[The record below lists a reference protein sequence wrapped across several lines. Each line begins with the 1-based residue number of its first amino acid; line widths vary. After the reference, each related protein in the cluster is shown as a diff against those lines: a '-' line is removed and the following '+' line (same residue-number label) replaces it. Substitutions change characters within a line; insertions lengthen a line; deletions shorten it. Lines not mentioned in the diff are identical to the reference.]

1 MTDGGLLH
9 ELPVRSAERAPDATA
24 LRHDDEALTYAEL
37 VERMHRLAN
46 LLIAEGVLPGEP
58 VLLHLRKSPEAI
70 VSLLAILEAGAC
82 CVPVEPATPAPRLRD
97 VLDQCSARTLIASH
111 EASGKLD
118 SEVFAGSTLER
129 TLIVDGEAAEAA
141 AAQQAEAP
149 GVRVDPD
156 DLAYVLFTSGS
167 TGRPKGVELT
177 HRNVRV
183 FVDWAVEEF
192 GVGPDDRLSN
202 HAPLNFDLS
211 TFDIHGALA
220 AGASVTLVPEGLS
233 MFPVR
238 LAELIER
245 ERLTVWYSVPSVL
258 TLLAARGGLPGRDLD
273 SLRVVLFAGEVFPVK
288 YLRELMLALPRPRYA
303 NLFGPTETNV
313 CTWYEVESPPRP
325 DDQPVPIGRACPYAR
340 TVVIGEHDEPV
351 AGEGQEGVLHV
362 GGPSVMR
369 GYFGRPEETEAA
381 FVSDPEGGRLY
392 VTGDWV
398 ALDADDNYVFLGR
411 RDHMIKS
418 GGYRIELGEI
428 EAALYAHPGIEDAV
442 AVAVPDDLLGS
453 RIRAIVVPAKANALN
468 EQAVR
473 RHCAERLPRYMVP
486 SEVEF
491 REDLPRTATD
501 KVDRAQLAAE
511 SIGTRGG
518 NG

>member
-1 MTDGGLLH
+1 
-9 ELPVRSAERAPDATA
+9 
-24 LRHDDEALTYAEL
+24 
-37 VERMHRLAN
+37 
-46 LLIAEGVLPGEP
+46 
-58 VLLHLRKSPEAI
+58 
-70 VSLLAILEAGAC
+70 
-82 CVPVEPATPAPRLRD
+82 
-97 VLDQCSARTLIASH
+97 
-111 EASGKLD
+111 
-118 SEVFAGSTLER
+118 
-129 TLIVDGEAAEAA
+129 
-141 AAQQAEAP
+141 
-149 GVRVDPD
+149 
-156 DLAYVLFTSGS
+156 
-167 TGRPKGVELT
+167 
-177 HRNVRV
+177 
-183 FVDWAVEEF
+183 
-192 GVGPDDRLSN
+192 
-202 HAPLNFDLS
+202 
-211 TFDIHGALA
+211 
-220 AGASVTLVPEGLS
+220 VPEGLS

-369 GYFGRPEETEAA
+369 GYFGRPEETDAA
-381 FVSDPEGGRLY
+381 FASDPEGGRLY

-398 ALDADDNYVFLGR
+398 ALDGDGNYVFLGR
-411 RDHMIKS
+411 RDHMVKS